1 MTLGTF
7 DTQPRLGLCSRGT
20 LGHFRDQR
28 ERFCNGIPSEG
39 GIEPLDPIERD
50 RVRQI
55 TRSYFW
61 SAPLGH

>member
-7 DTQPRLGLCSRGT
+7 DTQPRLGLRSRGT

-28 ERFCNGIPSEG
+28 ERFYNGIPSEK
-39 GIEPLDPIERD
+39 GIEPLDPIKRD
-50 RVRQI
+50 WVRQI
-55 TRSYFW
+55 TCTYFW